1 MQTIVLDKVAILRL
15 LHEHQAELDAFGVSR
30 IGLFGS
36 YVRGEQEID
45 SDVDVLV
52 HFRKDAKNLRN
63 LVGLA
68 DFLEGLLNTRVDVVT
83 AESLS
88 PFFGH
93 HILNE
98 VEYVAFAG

>member
-1 MQTIVLDKVAILRL
+1 MEMSVIDKASILAL
-15 LHEHQAELDAFGVSR
+15 LHRHRLQLDAYGVSR

-36 YVRGEQEID
+36 YVRGTQNLD
-45 SDVDVLV
+45 SDIDILV
-52 HFRKDAKNLRN
+52 HFRRGSKTLRN

-68 DFLEGLLNTRVDVVT
+68 DFLEGILHTRVDLVT

-98 VEYVAFAG
+98 VEYAALVA

>member
-1 MQTIVLDKVAILRL
+1 MQTIALDKVAILRL
-15 LHEHQAELDAFGVSR
+15 LHQHEAELFAFGVSR

-52 HFRKDAKNLRN
+52 HFRKEAKNLSN

-68 DFLEGLLNTRVDVVT
+68 DFLEDILKTRVDLVT

-98 VEYVAFAG
+98 VEYADFAG